1 MGRLQR
7 IVKGAR
13 RVGGD
18 LLQYARGYRTFVKT
32 GEAPWDAFMSMRQ
45 LYCDTDGWLNDAV
58 AYAHRWSHPPIAIN
72 DADGALGRL
81 SRGDIAEILH
91 HLDRDGCYVFP
102 NRVDD
107 AVCDG
112 LTRYALETPLEL
124 TYDQGQDGP
133 KVARYEPANPRAVRY
148 ECIQQTLMES
158 RCAQQLV
165 ADPSILAVAQAYLRC
180 DPVQDLVAMWWS
192 TAVNKKAS
200 SAAAQLYHFD
210 MDRIK
215 FLKFFVYL
223 TDVGPD
229 NGPHCYIRRS
239 HLRKPRPLL
248 RIERIADAE
257 MFRHYPADR
266 LVEITGPRGT
276 VAAVDT
282 RGFHKGKP
290 LVAGHRLIFQIE
302 FATSLFGYNYP
313 KVVMNDRFTP
323 EFRARVKAR
332 PHTYANFLE
341 PEPGQGAE
349 RVAA

>member
-1 MGRLQR
+1 MRSFKSIL
-7 IVKGAR
+7 KGGR
-13 RVGGD
+13 RVGRD
-18 LLQYARGYRTFVKT
+18 LLQFARGYRTFVKT
-32 GEAPWDAFMSMRQ
+32 GNAPWDAFMSMRQ

-58 AYAHRWSHPPIAIN
+58 AYAHRWSHPRIPIA
-72 DADGALGRL
+72 DANGALGRL
-81 SRGDIAEILH
+81 SSHDVADVVR

-102 NRVDD
+102 NRVSD

-112 LTRYALETPLEL
+112 LTRFALEAPLEL
-124 TYDQGQDGP
+124 TLEQGQEGP
-133 KVARYEPANPRAVRY
+133 KVARYDPANPRSVRY

-158 RCAQQLV
+158 RFAQQLV
-165 ADPSILAVAQAYLRC
+165 ADTSILAVAQAYLRC

-223 TDVGPD
+223 TDVGPE

-248 RIERIADAE
+248 RIERIPDEE
-257 MFRHYPADR
+257 MFRHYGR
-266 LVEITGPRGT
+266 NHLVEITGSRGT
-276 VAAVDT
+276 IAAVDT

-313 KVVMNDRFTP
+313 KVVLNDSFTP
-323 EFRARVKAR
+323 DFRATVKAR

-341 PEPGQGAE
+341 PTPGQGAE